1 MTDTVSTAEVTID
14 AIRAA
19 GLTVTHDGDDFVI
32 GCPATGVYVAVPE
45 PGAVLVRKLNAGATL
60 DQATAAASEVAGE
73 PVDGAEFVL
82 ALASSG
88 MLASQPTG
96 SDGDTGRT
104 IKWVYGVSQHA
115 AARLFGRT
123 AWTLYGLAALLVLV
137 ILISAPSIRPT
148 YADLWF
154 VNDRALA
161 TLVSVPFVMLLGGIH
176 ESWHWLAGRA
186 LGVPAVFRITHRGPY
201 LAFETDLT
209 QIVALPRRKRYGP
222 FLAGMAVDV
231 TILAIALGLRLL
243 DARAGLG
250 LPQLLDHILAALAM
264 IQCLTISYQWL
275 LLFLRSDGYAI
286 IANAT
291 RCHNLYRATA
301 LTTKR
306 RVYRLTEDERAEL
319 AAISDHDRAVAR
331 WFSLV
336 YAAGL
341 VGVAWTM
348 VTWVLPFVGGLI
360 GWVARQLT
368 TASPREV
375 RFWTALGMVGY
386 GCIMYL
392 LPPVLAVR
400 ERRLRRAGR
409 LL

>member
-1 MTDTVSTAEVTID
+1 MTDTVSTAD
-14 AIRAA
+14 AVVEGIRAA
-19 GLTVTHDGDDFVI
+19 GLTVTHDGSDFVI
-32 GCPATGVYVAVPE
+32 GCPSTGVYVAVPE
-45 PGAVLVRKLNAGATL
+45 PGAVLVRELTAGGSL
-60 DQATAAASEVAGE
+60 DQATAAASELAGE
-73 PVDGAEFVL
+73 PVDGLEFVQ
-82 ALASSG
+82 ALATSG
-88 MLASQPTG
+88 MLPSTDPADPAE
-96 SDGDTGRT
+96 GRSIT
-104 IKWVYGVSQHA
+104 WVYGVSQPT

-123 AWTLYGLAALLVLV
+123 AWTLYCLAALLVLV
-137 ILISAPSIRPT
+137 ILLSTPSIRPA
-148 YADLWF
+148 YKDLWF
-154 VNDRALA
+154 IDDRALA
-161 TLVSVPFVMLLGGIH
+161 TLVSVPFVLLLGGIH

-186 LGVPAVFRITHRGPY
+186 LGIPAVFRITHRGPY

-222 FLAGMAVDV
+222 FLAGMAIDV
-231 TILAIALGLRLL
+231 SILAIALSLRFL

-264 IQCLTISYQWL
+264 IQCLTILYQWL

-301 LTTKR
+301 LTTKHK
-306 RVYRLTEDERAEL
+306 VYRLTEDECAEL
-319 AAISDHDRAVAR
+319 AAISEHDRAVAR

-341 VGVAWTM
+341 IGVAWTM
-348 VTWVLPFVGGLI
+348 LAWVLPFVVGLVS
-360 GWVARQLT
+360 WVAHQLT
-368 TASPREV
+368 TASPHQA
-375 RFWTALGMVGY
+375 RFWTALGMLGY
-386 GCIMYL
+386 GCLMYVLPL
-392 LPPVLAVR
+392 LLAIR